1 MQSVTPTSQYL
12 KALNEGSHQPDDVQ
26 KEAVSRLEII
36 YQELIN
42 STPPAPRTSGLMA
55 RVGKLWGKR
64 EDTKHTPVRGLYMWG
79 GVGRGKT
86 WLMDLFYQSLP
97 GERKQRLHFHRF
109 MLRVHEELTAL
120 QGQTDP
126 LEIIADRF
134 KAETDVLCFDEF
146 FVSDITDAMLLGGL
160 MKALFARGI
169 TLVATSNIPPDELY
183 RNGLQRAR
191 FLPAIDAIKQHCDVM
206 NVDAGVDY
214 RLRTLTQAH
223 LWLSPLND
231 ETRAQMDKLWLALAG
246 AKRENS
252 PTLEINHRPLA
263 TMGVENQTLAVSF
276 TTLCVDARSQHDYI
290 ALSRLFHTVMLFD
303 VPVMTR
309 LMESEAR
316 RFIALVDEF
325 YERHVKLVVSAEVPL
340 YEIYQGDRLKFE
352 FQRCLSRLQEMQSE
366 EYLKREHL
374 AGQNLSQITKRGRSL
389 TPTSL

>member
-1 MQSVTPTSQYL
+1 MQSISPTSRYL
-12 KALNEGSHQPDDVQ
+12 QALNDGSHQPDDVQ
-26 KEAVSRLEII
+26 KDAVNRLESI
-36 YQELIN
+36 YQALIAK
-42 STPPAPRTSGLMA
+42 TPPAPQTGGLMA
-55 RVGKLWGKR
+55 RFGKLLGKR
-64 EDTKHTPVRGLYMWG
+64 EPSANAPVRGLYMWG

-86 WLMDLFYQSLP
+86 WLMDLFYHSLP

-126 LEIIADRF
+126 LEIIADSF

-183 RNGLQRAR
+183 RNGLQRTR
-191 FLPAIDAIKQHCDVM
+191 FLPAIDAIKAHCDIM

-223 LWLSPLND
+223 LWLSPRNN
-231 ETRAQMDKLWLALAG
+231 EMQQQMDKLWLALAG
-246 AKRENS
+246 AKRENA
-252 PTLEINHRPLA
+252 PTLEVNHRPLP

-276 TTLCVDARSQHDYI
+276 VTLCVDARSQHDYI
-290 ALSRLFHTVMLFD
+290 ALSRLFHTVLLFD
-303 VPVMTR
+303 VPVMTP

-325 YERHVKLVVSAEVPL
+325 YERHVKLVVSADAPL
-340 YEIYQGDRLKFE
+340 YEIYQGERLKFE

-366 EYLKREHL
+366 EYLKRSHM
-374 AGQNLSQITKRGRSL
+374 
-389 TPTSL
+389 P

>member
-1 MQSVTPTSQYL
+1 MQSLSPTSRYQQAL
-12 KALNEGSHQPDDVQ
+12 KDGSHQPDNVQ
-26 KEAVSRLEII
+26 LEAVNRLETIF
-36 YQELIN
+36 QALT
-42 STPPAPRTSGLMA
+42 TPTRPAPQESGLMA
-55 RVGKLWGKR
+55 RFGKLLGKR
-64 EDTKHTPVRGLYMWG
+64 ESPTNAPVRGLYMWG

-86 WLMDLFYQSLP
+86 WLMDLFYHSLP

-120 QGQTDP
+120 QGQSDP

-183 RNGLQRAR
+183 RNGLQRTR
-191 FLPAIDAIKQHCDVM
+191 FLPAIDAIKQHCDIM

-223 LWLSPLND
+223 LWLSPLNE
-231 ETRAQMDKLWLALAG
+231 ETRQQMDKLWLALAG
-246 AKRENS
+246 TKVEHA
-252 PTLEINHRPLA
+252 PTLEINHRPMQTLA
-263 TMGVENQTLAVSF
+263 VENQTLAVSF

-290 ALSRLFHTVMLFD
+290 VLSRLFHTVLLSD
-303 VPVMTR
+303 VPVMTP

-325 YERHVKLVVSAEVPL
+325 YERHVKLVVSAASPL
-340 YEIYQGDRLKFE
+340 YEIYQGERLKFE

-374 AGQNLSQITKRGRSL
+374 AG
-389 TPTSL
+389 

>member
-1 MQSVTPTSQYL
+1 MQSISPTSRYL
-12 KALNEGSHQPDDVQ
+12 QALNDGSHQPDDVQ
-26 KEAVSRLEII
+26 KDAVNRLESI
-36 YQELIN
+36 YQALIAK
-42 STPPAPRTSGLMA
+42 TPPAPQTGGLMA
-55 RVGKLWGKR
+55 RFGKLLGKR
-64 EDTKHTPVRGLYMWG
+64 EPSANAPVRGLYMWG

-86 WLMDLFYQSLP
+86 WLMDLFYHSLP

-183 RNGLQRAR
+183 RNGLQRTR
-191 FLPAIDAIKQHCDVM
+191 FLPAIDAIKAHCDIM

-223 LWLSPLND
+223 LWLSPRND
-231 ETRAQMDKLWLALAG
+231 ETQQQMDKLWLALAG
-246 AKRENS
+246 AKRENA
-252 PTLEINHRPLA
+252 PTLEVNHRPLP

-276 TTLCVDARSQHDYI
+276 ITLCVDARSQHDYI
-290 ALSRLFHTVMLFD
+290 ALSRLFHTVLLFD
-303 VPVMTR
+303 VPVMTP

-325 YERHVKLVVSAEVPL
+325 YERHVKLVVSADAPL
-340 YEIYQGDRLKFE
+340 YEIYQGERLKFE

-366 EYLKREHL
+366 EYLKRSHM
-374 AGQNLSQITKRGRSL
+374 
-389 TPTSL
+389 P

>member
-1 MQSVTPTSQYL
+1 MQNLSPASRYQL
-12 KALNEGSHQPDDVQ
+12 ALNEGTHQPDDVQ
-26 KEAVSRLEII
+26 REAVNRLDTI
-36 YQELIN
+36 YQEL
-42 STPPAPRTSGLMA
+42 TAKPAEGEQSGGLKA
-55 RVGKLWGKR
+55 ALGRLLGKK
-64 EDTKHTPVRGLYMWG
+64 EPQTHAPVRGLYMWG

-86 WLMDLFYQSLP
+86 WLMDLFYLSLP
-97 GERKQRLHFHRF
+97 GTRKQRLHFHRF

-120 QGQTDP
+120 QGKSDP
-126 LEIIADRF
+126 LEIVADRF

-191 FLPAIDAIKQHCDVM
+191 FLPAIDAIKQLCDIM

-231 ETRAQMDKLWLALAG
+231 ETTQQMDKLWLALAG
-246 AKRENS
+246 AKRAHAPE
-252 PTLEINHRPLA
+252 LEINHRPLQ
-263 TMGVENQTLAVSF
+263 TLGVENQTLAVSF
-276 TTLCVDARSQHDYI
+276 ATLCVDARSQHDYI
-290 ALSRLFHTVMLFD
+290 ALSRLFHTVMLLN
-303 VPVMTR
+303 VPVMTP

-340 YEIYQGDRLKFE
+340 YEVYKGERLKFE

-366 EYLKREHL
+366 EYLKLQHM
-374 AGQNLSQITKRGRSL
+374 
-389 TPTSL
+389 P

>member
-1 MQSVTPTSQYL
+1 MQNLSPASRYQL
-12 KALNEGSHQPDDVQ
+12 ALNEGTHQPDDVQ
-26 KEAVSRLEII
+26 REAVNRLDTI
-36 YQELIN
+36 YQEL
-42 STPPAPRTSGLMA
+42 TAKPAEGEQSGGLKA
-55 RVGKLWGKR
+55 ALGRLLGKK
-64 EDTKHTPVRGLYMWG
+64 EPQTHAPVRGLYMWG

-86 WLMDLFYQSLP
+86 WLMDLFYLSLP
-97 GERKQRLHFHRF
+97 GTRKQRLHFHRF

-120 QGQTDP
+120 QGKSDP
-126 LEIIADRF
+126 LEIVADRF

-191 FLPAIDAIKQHCDVM
+191 FLPAIDAIKQHCDIM

-231 ETRAQMDKLWLALAG
+231 ETTQQMDKLWLALAG
-246 AKRENS
+246 AKRAHAPE
-252 PTLEINHRPLA
+252 LEINHRPLQ
-263 TMGVENQTLAVSF
+263 TLGVENQTLAVSF
-276 TTLCVDARSQHDYI
+276 ATLCVDARSQHDYI
-290 ALSRLFHTVMLFD
+290 ALSRLFHTVMLLN
-303 VPVMTR
+303 VPVMTP

-340 YEIYQGDRLKFE
+340 YEVYKGERLKFE

-366 EYLKREHL
+366 EYLKLQHM
-374 AGQNLSQITKRGRSL
+374 
-389 TPTSL
+389 P

>member
-1 MQSVTPTSQYL
+1 MQILSPASRYQL
-12 KALNEGSHQPDDVQ
+12 ALNEGTHQPDDVQ
-26 KEAVSRLEII
+26 REAVNRLEMI
-36 YQELIN
+36 YQAL
-42 STPPAPRTSGLMA
+42 TAKPAEVEQSGGLKA
-55 RVGKLWGKR
+55 AFGRLLGKKAPQAQA
-64 EDTKHTPVRGLYMWG
+64 PVRGLYMWG

-86 WLMDLFYQSLP
+86 WLMDLFYLSLP
-97 GERKQRLHFHRF
+97 GGRKQRLHFHRF

-120 QGQTDP
+120 QGKSDP
-126 LEIIADRF
+126 LEIVADRF

-191 FLPAIDAIKQHCDVM
+191 FLPAIDAIKQHCDIM

-223 LWLSPLND
+223 LWLSPLNAD
-231 ETRAQMDKLWLALAG
+231 TTREMDKLWLALAG
-246 AKRENS
+246 AKRENA
-252 PTLEINHRPLA
+252 PTLEINHRPFPTL
-263 TMGVENQTLAVSF
+263 GVENQTLAVSF
-276 TTLCVDARSQHDYI
+276 ATLCVDARSQHDYI
-290 ALSRLFHTVMLFD
+290 ALSRLFHTVMMLD

-325 YERHVKLVVSAEVPL
+325 YERHVKFVVSAEVPL
-340 YEIYQGDRLKFE
+340 YEIYQGERLKFE

-366 EYLKREHL
+366 EYLKLEHM
-374 AGQNLSQITKRGRSL
+374 
-389 TPTSL
+389 P

>member
-1 MQSVTPTSQYL
+1 MQNLSPASRYQL
-12 KALNEGSHQPDDVQ
+12 ALDEGSHQPDDVQ
-26 KEAVSRLEII
+26 REAVNRLDTIFHELTAKPAKAGQSGGLKAALSRLLGKKET
-36 YQELIN
+36 QAN
-42 STPPAPRTSGLMA
+42 APA
-55 RVGKLWGKR
+55 
-64 EDTKHTPVRGLYMWG
+64 RGLYMWG

-120 QGQTDP
+120 QGKSDP
-126 LEIIADRF
+126 LEIVADRF

-191 FLPAIDAIKQHCDVM
+191 FLPAIDAIKQHCDIM

-223 LWLSPLND
+223 LWLSPLNA
-231 ETRAQMDKLWLALAG
+231 ETTRQMDKLWLALAG
-246 AKRENS
+246 AKRENA
-252 PTLEINHRPLA
+252 PTLEINHRPLP
-263 TMGVENQTLAVSF
+263 TLGVENQTLAVSF
-276 TTLCVDARSQHDYI
+276 STLCVDARSQHDYI
-290 ALSRLFHTVMLFD
+290 ALSRLFHTVMLLD

-340 YEIYQGDRLKFE
+340 YEVYQGERLKFE

-366 EYLKREHL
+366 EYLKLEHM
-374 AGQNLSQITKRGRSL
+374 
-389 TPTSL
+389 P

>member
-1 MQSVTPTSQYL
+1 MQSLSPTSRYQQ
-12 KALNEGSHQPDDVQ
+12 ALNDGSHQPDNVQ
-26 KEAVSRLEII
+26 QEAVNRLETIF
-36 YQELIN
+36 QALT
-42 STPPAPRTSGLMA
+42 TPARPAPQESGLMA
-55 RVGKLWGKR
+55 RFGKLLGKR
-64 EDTKHTPVRGLYMWG
+64 ESPINTPVRGLYMWG

-86 WLMDLFYQSLP
+86 WLMDLFYHSLP

-120 QGQTDP
+120 QGQSDP

-191 FLPAIDAIKQHCDVM
+191 FLPAIDAIKQHCDIM

-223 LWLSPLND
+223 LWLSPLNE
-231 ETRAQMDKLWLALAG
+231 ETRQQMDKLWLALAG
-246 AKRENS
+246 TKGEHA
-252 PTLEINHRPLA
+252 PTLVINHRPMQTLA
-263 TMGVENQTLAVSF
+263 VENQTLAVSF

-290 ALSRLFHTVMLFD
+290 ALSRLFHTVLLSD
-303 VPVMTR
+303 VPVMTP

-325 YERHVKLVVSAEVPL
+325 YERHVKLVVSAASPL
-340 YEIYQGDRLKFE
+340 YEIYQGERLKFE

-374 AGQNLSQITKRGRSL
+374 AG
-389 TPTSL
+389 